1 MSKVLVLNADGWEP
15 LSRTRLGRAIS
26 LIESGKAVVHA
37 VREDKLLTYAGG
49 EMLWPTDVRLVSM
62 VRIKVPRGPA
72 NWSKRG
78 MLVRDGFRCAYQGP
92 NCVGAADTVDHVLPS
107 SRGGTSSWK
116 NTLAAC
122 SPCNNAKDDRTPEEA
137 GMVPHWAP
145 WTPSRHQLGAL
156 GY

>member
-26 LIESGKAVVHA
+26 LVESGKAVVHA
-37 VREDKLLTYAGG
+37 VRDDKLLTYAGG

-72 NWSKRG
+72 TWSKRG
-78 MLVRDGFRCAYQGP
+78 LMVRDGFKCAYEAEG
-92 NCVGAADTVDHVLPS
+92 CVGVAGTVDHVLPS
-107 SRGGTSSWK
+107 SRGGESSWK
-116 NTLAAC
+116 NTVAAC
-122 SPCNNAKDDRTPEEA
+122 FVCNNLKANRTPEEA
-137 GMVPHWAP
+137 GLCAQWVP
-145 WTPSRHQLGAL
+145 WTPSRHQLAAL